1 MHVGKNC
8 LELPAVDARWIGC
21 PVLDEPGLLLQ
32 DAMLEPRFCRS
43 ILLSCGRNPGWLQR
57 CCTSQ
62 PMAGPFPKTSQ
73 WIGLCQMHRHHS
85 EAAAPRSTT
94 RLPAAQMMKKH
105 MSHCLRPRGK
115 SVSSTPR
122 LTHLKAALHFPGLA
136 GPTKG
141 QPDNIGQPWRLRG
154 GAGARG
160 ALQARTITSASN
172 FDSLSKA
179 SVFITCRDYR
189 LKTLPFLL
197 CGQDLARPGPSLFE
211 GCAHHRRYFAPARS
225 AGLRPACYV
234 VVTVDVPQ
242 ELSLSR
248 SP

>member
-136 GPTKG
+136 GNANEGTT
-141 QPDNIGQPWRLRG
+141 GQPWRLRG
-154 GAGARG
+154 GAGVPCRPG
-160 ALQARTITSASN
+160 RSRRRQTSTPCPKLPCSSPAE
-172 FDSLSKA
+172 
-179 SVFITCRDYR
+179 RDYR
-189 LKTLPFLL
+189 LKTLPFVL